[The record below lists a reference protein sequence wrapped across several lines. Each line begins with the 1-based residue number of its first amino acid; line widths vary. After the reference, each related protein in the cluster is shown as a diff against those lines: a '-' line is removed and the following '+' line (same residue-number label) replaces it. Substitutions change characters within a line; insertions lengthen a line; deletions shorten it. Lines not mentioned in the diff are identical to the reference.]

1 MSRFASSRIA
11 AVIAVLLCV
20 GIRRAS
26 GRAGTTHRGERRSYH
41 CVQHAAHGHG
51 AGRAGQRQHQRRRCH
66 DRSDDG
72 IRRGHAA
79 TEQQGSFTYTPSS
92 YFTGPDLLY
101 RAVNTLGMGNTASS
115 DHRRTS
121 DGSGCRSQTTIA
133 TLGANGAI
141 RSTTRCDGKRRRRS
155 TFAATPELLTQPA
168 WIGLV
173 VTTGLV
179 YTPVPGFSGTDTVTH
194 RCGTSWRSAPATVTF
209 VCCPRVRVPV
219 ADFRVV
225 AMSGNAVT
233 FSWTPPTSGPAATG
247 YRLDGGIAAG
257 TTLGTIPLG
266 AAPRATVTLPTGSF
280 YVRARTLA
288 GAQMSPSSNEVP
300 VHVNVPVPPSPPTNL
315 IGGATWNS
323 LNLAWLPGFAGG
335 PPTGAVLEVSGA
347 AAAVIPLG
355 NVDTYALD
363 NVPPGTYTLALR
375 QTGPVAPASAPVT
388 LTFPS
393 GCLGAELPR
402 TPTTCRPTSWA
413 ARCIH
418 WEPATGGPAAAAY
431 RLQVYDPFTGSLPVA
446 GRSFSTT
453 PPPGVYQFAV
463 VAVNACGESPP
474 RPHRPSR
481 SPDEAG
487 PVESDRLPGDPG
499 RTDRCGQ

>member
-1 MSRFASSRIA
+1 MSRTEWARIA
-11 AVIAVLLCV
+11 ALIAVVLVTRHPQARQGPQVPPTAADDVFTASYNTPLTVPAPGVLANDVANSTAPMTAVLKAGAVGGHVLLK
-20 GIRRAS
+20 R
-26 GRAGTTHRGERRSYH
+26 
-41 CVQHAAHGHG
+41 
-51 AGRAGQRQHQRRRCH
+51 
-66 DRSDDG
+66 D
-72 IRRGHAA
+72 
-79 TEQQGSFTYTPSS
+79 GSFTYTPWVSTS
-92 YFTGPDLLY
+92 GTDSFEYWATTVVGVATPATV
-101 RAVNTLGMGNTASS
+101 RITVTPPPGVPPVAVDDRYTV
-115 DHRRTS
+115 
-121 DGSGCRSQTTIA
+121 
-133 TLGANGAI
+133 GANGSITIDASLLMANDDI
-141 RSTTRCDGKRRRRS
+141 RSSFPTAIEFVSPPSHGA
-155 TFAATPELLTQPA
+155 FAAS
-168 WIGLV
+168 
-173 VTTGLV
+173 V
-179 YTPVPGFSGTDTVTH
+179 YTPAPGFSGTDTFTYRLRNVI
-194 RCGTSWRSAPATVTF
+194 GASAPAAVTLTVLPAG
-209 VCCPRVRVPV
+209 VPVPV

-375 QTGPVAPASAPVT
+375 QTGPGGASARSAPVT

-402 TPTTCRPTSWA
+402 TPHNVQAYKLGGTLHV
-413 ARCIH
+413 H

-463 VAVNACGESPP
+463 VAVNECGESPASTAQTVTFP
-474 RPHRPSR
+474 
-481 SPDEAG
+481 
-487 PVESDRLPGDPG
+487 
-499 RTDRCGQ
+499 